1 MYYNF
6 SNGKVETLLISE
18 VSIFPEYSSVISV
31 HNIISLLK
39 KKKKKQSKTT
49 AARTT
54 TLLELS
60 HCKCLYFAEN
70 LLMNHYSF

>member
-39 KKKKKQSKTT
+39 KKKETEQNNS
-49 AARTT
+49 
-54 TLLELS
+54 
-60 HCKCLYFAEN
+60 CKDNNAFGVKPL
-70 LLMNHYSF
+70 

>member
-39 KKKKKQSKTT
+39 KKKKETEQNNS
-49 AARTT
+49 
-54 TLLELS
+54 
-60 HCKCLYFAEN
+60 CKDNNAFGVKPL
-70 LLMNHYSF
+70 